1 MGLKERKLL
10 NVLPLLDEV
19 QEWSVMPEMEELP
32 MELPSEMEDGEQ
44 VVKRMMMTRKSL
56 AVKLMMIF
64 RLQWPGRVRL
74 LESKEQLVVVAE
86 EGGEGEA
93 AEEEKQSLNLK
104 VKMKKVRM
112 KTRAKR

>member
-19 QEWSVMPEMEELP
+19 QEWSVMLEMVELP

-64 RLQWPGRVRL
+64 RHLWPGRVRL
-74 LESKEQLVVVAE
+74 LESKEQLVVVSE
-86 EGGEGEA
+86 EGEEGEA
-93 AEEEKQSLNLK
+93 AEEEKQKQNL
-104 VKMKKVRM
+104 
-112 KTRAKR
+112 